1 MAHVIRELQTAGS
14 KRFFSHNKFG
24 AKAPTFI
31 DKLKPVTDWHA
42 TDSNNDP
49 HFLQATPKDII
60 GIIRNY
66 YEFLYEDKPSDVKA
80 ANILLDEL
88 RGRKLIS
95 QPRKTCEGDIT
106 PNELL
111 GIMNKIPVNKSAGP
125 DKIPGLF
132 YKIFKTEL
140 APILATVL
148 NTSKKLGYLP
158 KTLREGTVSIL
169 YKKKDREDIRNYRP
183 ITLLNL

>member
-1 MAHVIRELQTAGS
+1 MAGWRQALEEHTSLLMETLPSKEATDTRDALLTDLALEFSSSSEKGNETMAHVLRELQTAGS

-31 DKLKPVTDWHA
+31 DKLKPVTDWHT

-49 HFLQATPKDII
+49 HFLQATPKDIV

-66 YEFLYEDKPSDVKA
+66 YDFLYEDKPSDVTS

-88 RGRKLIS
+88 RGRKLPS

-106 PNELL
+106 SNELL
-111 GIMNKIPVNKSAGP
+111 AIMNKIPVNKSAGP

-132 YKIFKTEL
+132 YKMFKT
-140 APILATVL
+140 
-148 NTSKKLGYLP
+148 
-158 KTLREGTVSIL
+158 
-169 YKKKDREDIRNYRP
+169 
-183 ITLLNL
+183 